1 MTDEQRDHLE
11 RLSEHYASVG
21 VRSAPEG
28 SDVIFDCYSTGLP
41 ERCVFCGEDE
51 PSHQN
56 ISDPLPWHF
65 HAFRVAVPVRT
76 YRVAPSGFR
85 QRLDRLEQVA
95 S

>member
-1 MTDEQRDHLE
+1 MTDEQRDQLE

-28 SDVIFDCYSTGLP
+28 ADVIFDCYDVGLP
-41 ERCVFCGEDE
+41 ERCVWCGEEADDH
-51 PSHQN
+51 PSDDFRTERLTHY
-56 ISDPLPWHF
+56 
-65 HAFRVAVPVRT
+65 FRVAVPVRT